1 MPRSFSPLPWK
12 KNFRK
17 MPESVEAVLRD
28 AKPDAP
34 FVVCGEKVISE
45 TDLRDSVFRHLNI
58 ETAEDIPTDFEP
70 FVPSPTVGRTS
81 HHNAIPQFV
90 VQKHLAKIRKTYSG
104 RAPSGT
110 RFKMHATRYS
120 RMVRPRELV
129 PPAMSYIAFKRL
141 RTLETKGIS
150 VFFQI
155 TEVLERHDRKGILR
169 CLNLLQENVG
179 VAELRPV
186 ETAEAEALQNLNLTV
201 GWEILPDNSPCAA
214 LDRVYRRLGGKKSDA
229 ARRAQDRLGVL
240 RSLKPIRTHLSTR
253 GLVGYIA
260 VEFCPTLTVFEHL
273 EIDHAMFI
281 ARGPVDEIIR
291 LTRPQ
296 LIAKLGSGVE
306 RFEHR
311 GDWQTRLR
319 RRVRL
324 ARGDQS
330 PEKGDML

>member
-1 MPRSFSPLPWK
+1 MRSFSPLPWK

-17 MPESVEAVLRD
+17 MPENVDAVLHH
-28 AKPDAP
+28 AKPNAK
-34 FVVCGEKVISE
+34 FIICGEKVISE
-45 TDLRDSVFRHLNI
+45 ADLRDHVYRHLDVQ
-58 ETAEDIPTDFEP
+58 TAEDIPTDFEP
-70 FVPSPTVGRTS
+70 FIPSPTVGLTS
-81 HHNAIPQFV
+81 RNNAIPREVPQM
-90 VQKHLAKIRKTYSG
+90 HLGLVRKTYVG
-104 RAPSGT
+104 KAPSGS
-110 RFKMHATRYS
+110 RFKMHATRYT
-120 RMVRPRELV
+120 RMVRPRELI

-141 RTLETKGIS
+141 RALETKGIS

-155 TEVLERHDRKGILR
+155 TEVLERDDRKGILR
-169 CLNLLQENVG
+169 CLNLLQENAG

-201 GWEILPDNSPCAA
+201 GWEILPDNAPSAA

-260 VEFCPTLTVFEHL
+260 AEFCPTLTVFEHL

-281 ARGPVDEIIR
+281 ARGPVDEFIR
-291 LTRPQ
+291 LTRPE

-319 RRVRL
+319 RLVKL
-324 ARGDQS
+324 TRGDQS
-330 PEKGDML
+330 PNAGEII